1 MDRKEID
8 PISSSASF
16 RFNNPQSKQ
25 QGCWYFHLHLHE
37 RFFQINIKQSKWF
50 NIYIYE
56 KKGFRKL
63 TFDILWSQT
72 EQIPF
77 KSSLMVRDVHGRK
90 ELYAEGMS
98 CLTAGLGVLRRKVQ
112 DWWLGSHDEKIQ
124 IFRQGSLNGTHLEGS
139 NFMQTD
145 GHFSEIYPLQ
155 CMVWVGISSWPLSH
169 VMVLLDA
176 FGTLMFD
183 IRYPSLFLWKTWI
196 T

>member
-1 MDRKEID
+1 MKI
-8 PISSSASF
+8 
-16 RFNNPQSKQ
+16 
-25 QGCWYFHLHLHE
+25 
-37 RFFQINIKQSKWF
+37 FFKSTKQSKWF

-56 KKGFRKL
+56 KKRL
-63 TFDILWSQT
+63 SEVDIWHFMISNRTNSLQIFANGGGCSWSQRA
-72 EQIPF
+72 
-77 KSSLMVRDVHGRK
+77 LCRRYVLLNGRV
-90 ELYAEGMS
+90 GW
-98 CLTAGLGVLRRKVQ
+98 LRRKVQ

-124 IFRQGSLNGTHLEGS
+124 IFRQRSLNGTHLEGS